1 MISTTYALTRRSR
14 ATRIQELNKALN
26 SLEKT
31 GDAEAA
37 LTMLSRALT
46 NKLIH
51 PPTAAIRTAS
61 ADGKTELV
69 DHLRQV
75 YQLDAEPDQESKS
88 DQSDGAE

>member
-1 MISTTYALTRRSR
+1 
-14 ATRIQELNKALN
+14 
-26 SLEKT
+26 
-31 GDAEAA
+31 
-37 LTMLSRALT
+37 MLSRALT

-61 ADGKTELV
+61 ADGKTDLV

-75 YQLDAEPDQESKS
+75 YQLDAETDQESKS